1 MMNRIWI
8 VLLLALSLPLP
19 LSWPAAAQ
27 EKIKVDLELN
37 LMADGSGSI
46 EYDEFLLQRRG
57 YAKALFDRR
66 VIDSIRFRAK
76 GQDRPC
82 VRGMERSRVQ
92 RKDRAVDHDPNQTR
106 HRSLRQT
113 TGGSPA

>member
-27 EKIKVDLELN
+27 EKIKVDLELI

-57 YAKALFDRR
+57 YAKALCDRR
-66 VIDSIRFRAK
+66 VIDSIRFSGQRA
-76 GQDRPC
+76 
-82 VRGMERSRVQ
+82 
-92 RKDRAVDHDPNQTR
+92 
-106 HRSLRQT
+106 
-113 TGGSPA
+113 GSPLRTWNGAVQSSKKRSCSGP

>member
-27 EKIKVDLELN
+27 EKIKVDLELI
-37 LMADGSGSI
+37 LMADGSGCI

-57 YAKALFDRR
+57 YAKALRDRR
-66 VIDSIRFRAK
+66 V
-76 GQDRPC
+76 
-82 VRGMERSRVQ
+82 
-92 RKDRAVDHDPNQTR
+92 
-106 HRSLRQT
+106 
-113 TGGSPA
+113 